1 MRADFRL
8 EDWIVRPRL
17 DCIERGDETVHIHP
31 KPMAVLE
38 CLAAAGGEVVTRDE
52 LFERVWP
59 DVIVTDDTLTQS
71 IVELRKAFGD
81 SPRDHRIIK
90 TIPKVGF
97 CLVPPVTLLSAEKET
112 LAQLKAGKRAKLT
125 VVAVFLALAII
136 WVWWSAETPVTTNR
150 QLSIAVLPFT
160 DMSKDQD
167 QGYFADGVSEE
178 LSNRLARVEGLR
190 VTGRTSCF
198 YFKGRNEDLSVIG
211 EKLGVSHVLEGSV
224 RKDGE
229 NLRITAQLVDT
240 ADGFHLWSD
249 TYDYDREL
257 TNDLAVQ
264 ERISRAVVSALEEEL
279 ELQLGSIPP
288 GVGTSSSEAHDA
300 FLRGKYLLAQRT
312 VDSLEGAVHEFEK
325 AIEIDPDYAIAHAEL
340 SMSIRLYK
348 YYAGTLGKGE
358 DKDKDKKSRTV
369 IHAERA
375 MELDPNLA
383 EAHAAMAR
391 VQKTREDRLRYY
403 EQAIEIKPS
412 YSIVYTWMADPLKGL
427 GRYQEAFTAHQAG
440 LLLDPMSIP
449 GIGQY
454 VTDLIERQRL
464 DEAALELERL
474 AYLKPGS
481 YVRFKGALAGEGGKW
496 ANWALGALDSLLI
509 EPGNNLSINLLAKRL
524 AIMGLE
530 REALSISTPPK
541 VFTFM
546 VLGRHE
552 EALERAK
559 VWVAGKPE
567 NKRAHSYLGRA
578 LAINDDHV
586 LARPLLEE
594 AWKDNGQ
601 RVTRSEIFAPGDAA
615 TLIAI
620 LRAAGE
626 KAKVI
631 ELLAAMRDNVRR
643 LKEAGIIRSGSFVS
657 TDFVEGLTLYMSNEQ
672 ERGLALIAKAVENGY
687 FIPPAKFYPQALY
700 DDPGFA
706 PIRALQEANQ
716 ARERNRF
723 LGIVCTDN
731 PYQEVWQPEEGTCEQ
746 FYQDYRN

>member
-52 LFERVWP
+52 LFEHVWP

-112 LAQLKAGKRAKLT
+112 LAQRKAGNRVKLT
-125 VVAVFLALAII
+125 VIAVFLALTII
-136 WVWWSAETPVTTNR
+136 WVWWPAETPVTTKP
-150 QLSIAVLPFT
+150 QVSIAVLPFT

-167 QGYFADGVSEE
+167 QEYFADGVSEE
-178 LSNRLARVEGLR
+178 LSNGLARVEGLR
-190 VTGRTSCF
+190 VTGRTSSF
-198 YFKGRNEDLSVIG
+198 YFKGRNEDLRVIG
-211 EKLGVSHVLEGSV
+211 EMLGVSHVLEGSV

-264 ERISRAVVSALEEEL
+264 ERISGAVVSALEKEL
-279 ELQLGSIPP
+279 ELQLGPVSQ
-288 GVGTSSSEAHDA
+288 GVGTFSSEAHDA

-312 VDSLEGAVHEFEK
+312 VDALEGAVYEFEK

-340 SMSIRLYK
+340 SMSIFLYK
-348 YYAGTLGKGE
+348 YYAGTLGKR
-358 DKDKDKKSRTV
+358 KDKDKKSRTL

-375 MELDPNLA
+375 MELNPNLA

-391 VQKTREDRLRYY
+391 VQKTREDRLKYY
-403 EQAIEIKPS
+403 EQAIEINPN
-412 YSIVYTWMADPLKGL
+412 YSIVYTWMGDPLKLL
-427 GRYQEAFTAHQAG
+427 GRYKEVFTTHQAG

-454 VTDLIERQRL
+454 VDDLIERQQL
-464 DEAALELERL
+464 DEAAMELERL
-474 AYLKPGS
+474 AYLKPEL
-481 YVRFKGALAGEGGKW
+481 YVRMKGKLAGEGGKW
-496 ANWALGALDSLLI
+496 ANWALGALDGMLI
-509 EPGNNLSINLLAKRL
+509 KPGSPISRNILAGRF

-530 REALSISTPPK
+530 REALSIRTPPK
-541 VFTFM
+541 VFTLM

-552 EALERAK
+552 EALDRAQER
-559 VWVAGKPE
+559 VNRKPE
-567 NKRAHSYLGRA
+567 NNRARSYLGRA
-578 LAINDDHV
+578 LAINDEYV
-586 LARPLLEE
+586 LARPILEE
-594 AWKDNGQ
+594 AWENNGH
-601 RVTRSEIFAPGDAA
+601 RVTRSETFAPGDAA
-615 TLIAI
+615 TLVAI

-626 KAKVI
+626 EAKVV
-631 ELLAAMRDNVRR
+631 ELLAAMQDNVRR
-643 LKEAGIIRSGSFVS
+643 LKEAGIIRAGSFVS

-700 DDPGFA
+700 DEPGFA

-723 LGIVCTDN
+723 LDIVCTDN

-746 FYQDYRN
+746 LWLVDGG